1 MHPLLPPLL
10 LTLAAIAQD
19 DADTTP
25 AEPAAS
31 GEVRDEDAEKERV
44 QSALLELLATPPSSG
59 AFTGEGWQDVGGLMM
74 ATDLEPRPPERDPA
88 SVDQPYHHLDPA
100 DIQCPI
106 DTQRKTDK
114 APGEYSLTFC
124 ALPDGRKKGPELLV
138 YSGQGQ
144 RMYTEYLLDQEHGEH
159 VITEADGRVMVRGR
173 YELGRKAGLWETWY
187 VGGGRASKGIYR
199 ADKKIDIW
207 EEWSQDGTPKRCDYR
222 DPAVPNMQCIEPVD

>member
-1 MHPLLPPLL
+1 ML
-10 LTLAAIAQD
+10 LTLVAL
-19 DADTTP
+19 
-25 AEPAAS
+25 
-31 GEVRDEDAEKERV
+31 GESDPEDAPLDPRAEAEAEVGEGEQAGEPLR
-44 QSALLELLATPPSSG
+44 SAQLELPAVLPS
-59 AFTGEGWQDVGGLMM
+59 AD
-74 ATDLEPRPPERDPA
+74 RPFHP
-88 SVDQPYHHLDPA
+88 LDPA
-100 DIQCPI
+100 DIRCPI